1 MRNLLAILLLALASL
16 VPVETNAQSCTADVQ
31 CTNGG
36 RPRAE
41 CIGDT
46 LIVRRSVCSGQCRD
60 IEERRQNCA
69 PVVVGGRCTS
79 GGFERIEG
87 RCNSSSASCDQR
99 ANWEPC
105 LPSCSCRGK
114 RLTVSTGQCSPA
126 IGCHRNTIVCKAG
139 CTCDPTPRCL
149 DS

>member
-1 MRNLLAILLLALASL
+1 MRYLLTSLLLLLMVFASPPA
-16 VPVETNAQSCTADVQ
+16 VAQSCTADIQ

-46 LIVRRSVCSGQCRD
+46 LIVRRSVCAGQCRD

-69 PVVVGGRCTS
+69 PVMVGGRCTS

-87 RCNSSSASCDQR
+87 RCNSSSASCEQR
-99 ANWEPC
+99 ANWQPC
-105 LPSCSCRGK
+105 YPSCSCRGN
-114 RLTVSTGQCSPA
+114 RLIVATGQCSPA
-126 IGCHRNTIVCKAG
+126 IGCHRSTVICKAG

-149 DS
+149 DP